1 MLLSGLGSD
10 NLTLYRK
17 FLAEKMGAMHDGGK
31 HLVKF
36 GFCVYWQDPKESEKG
51 ETM

>member
-1 MLLSGLGSD
+1 MD
-10 NLTLYRK
+10 
-17 FLAEKMGAMHDGGK
+17 DGGK

-36 GFCVYWQDPKESEKG
+36 GFCVYWQDPKEGGKG

>member
-1 MLLSGLGSD
+1 MAWATD
-10 NLTLYRK
+10 NLTSYKK
-17 FLAEKMGAMHDGGK
+17 FPAEKMGALDDGSK

-36 GFCVYWQDPKESEKG
+36 GFCVYWQDPKEGEKG